1 VRAVRKE
8 KRVAESVELWWAR
21 RQWTKGAAV
30 PYSVGSYRED
40 WQRYPVL
47 IRQYHPDLNHG
58 LVLSQVPP
66 AAEVYLVWECDAGH
80 RFVATP
86 AEQRARPGGSRRR
99 STLCPD
105 CASLAAPKRVTQP
118 TGDAQLHSCG
128 HPRDPRRIEHDPTDD
143 RCYLCRRLDS
153 TQLSREQ
160 LVSLA
165 SPRSRVAV
173 SMENGTAAR
182 HSWQCAEG
190 HPSYQATVERILGGE
205 RCPVCR
211 HARDG
216 ADSVA
221 VGEAFSSSWAPKPAS
236 AAEPELKRRI
246 RDALDV
252 DLSLNAVRVA
262 RPFFSHLEVWPD
274 IIIPELRVAIEYDTT
289 GQDGL
294 EHVGR
299 REATD
304 RKKDRLLRSVGWEVV
319 RVRCGKLQAI
329 GPYDV
334 VASGV
339 SASVVARIL
348 EQLGDIRGSLI
359 VDAYR
364 R

>member
-1 VRAVRKE
+1 
-8 KRVAESVELWWAR
+8 
-21 RQWTKGAAV
+21 
-30 PYSVGSYRED
+30 
-40 WQRYPVL
+40 
-47 IRQYHPDLNHG
+47 
-58 LVLSQVPP
+58 
-66 AAEVYLVWECDAGH
+66 
-80 RFVATP
+80 
-86 AEQRARPGGSRRR
+86 
-99 STLCPD
+99 
-105 CASLAAPKRVTQP
+105 
-118 TGDAQLHSCG
+118 
-128 HPRDPRRIEHDPTDD
+128 
-143 RCYLCRRLDS
+143 
-153 TQLSREQ
+153 
-160 LVSLA
+160 
-165 SPRSRVAV
+165 
-173 SMENGTAAR
+173 
-182 HSWQCAEG
+182 
-190 HPSYQATVERILGGE
+190 
-205 RCPVCR
+205 VCR
-211 HARDG
+211 HARAG

-252 DLSLNAVRVA
+252 ELGLNAIRVA

-274 IIIPELRVAIEYDTT
+274 IVIPELRVAIEYDTT
-289 GQDGL
+289 GRDGL

-339 SASVVARIL
+339 SGAVVARIL